1 MKTKSFISLCLG
13 LMLMIPSYV
22 SAQSSEKA
30 DFFRTVIANQSSS
43 IYDFLVCGFN
53 SKNTEFRSCSAYMSH
68 EGVQRDCKELG
79 LDITTTYSKIKKAWD
94 IFLQVENTDLEEFGK
109 YMIDYDPNNI
119 YAPKCPNP
127 ELKRKLKT
135 VPLKIK

>member
-1 MKTKSFISLCLG
+1 
-13 LMLMIPSYV
+13 
-22 SAQSSEKA
+22 
-30 DFFRTVIANQSSS
+30 
-43 IYDFLVCGFN
+43 
-53 SKNTEFRSCSAYMSH
+53 MSH